1 MGMDSR
7 FLVLLLGVLSVC
19 LPAVCQACPLGCL
32 CFRTTVRCMHLEL
45 TRIPQVDNETKI
57 LDLRFNQIAEI
68 PPGAFSSLTALNT
81 LLLNHNNIRR
91 IPRGAFDGLH
101 HLKYLY
107 LYKNRITDIDSRAFD
122 GLVNLEQLYLY
133 SNEIQELKPGT
144 FSNLP
149 MLERLFLNNNNL
161 TSIYTGTFQ
170 GLDSLKRLRLDANKL
185 MCNCKLIWLIEML
198 KQASHQRHTQA
209 AATCEYPRNLR
220 SRNLMDISPEEL
232 NCRRPHFV
240 VEPSDVDAVEGN
252 NVYFSC
258 RAMGDPEPEIVWLH
272 NSVEITAATL
282 NTVDSKYSILN
293 DGTLMIQ
300 NASGDDEG
308 EYECTARNAVGETTS
323 ERVNLRYFGS
333 PKGPTFSQEPTDTE
347 VKQGTTVTLDC
358 SANGYPRPTIVWT
371 RHGQSVVD
379 DPRFTLLASGSLH
392 ISSVQPPDRGDYTC
406 TATNQAGSRTA
417 SATLSV
423 TVPPTFEVTP
433 QFLSAIEGST
443 VELFC
448 QATGYPLPV
457 IAWRKD
463 GGLLPDSR
471 RYLSLASGTLRIVR
485 VTREDE
491 GNYDCYAVNSAGSIQ
506 TTAQIEVR
514 PRVPPVFT
522 QSPSDLQVVIRATI
536 RLPCSASGD
545 PTPVI
550 TWSKD
555 GIQIPESNKY
565 TISSEGHL
573 VIHNISPDDEGRF
586 ECAARNSIG
595 YAATSM
601 LLTVD
606 APDED
611 REGDQFVGDSITQA
625 INNVD
630 RAINETRREL
640 FDRSKP
646 RTPSDLLT
654 LFRFPSMEA
663 MSIARAA
670 EVFEQ
675 TLQLIHGHIES
686 GMKVNLTGV
695 EYTYDDLVSRPF
707 LNLIANLSG
716 CTTHS
721 KIVNCSDICY
731 HRKYRTHDGTCN
743 NLQNPEWGASLTPFR
758 RLLRPIYEN
767 GFNTPVGWNQSHLYN
782 GHPKPSVRKVSLEV
796 MSTATVTNSDKFSH
810 MLMQWGQFLDHDMD
824 FTVTSLSR
832 ARFSDGVECKDTCE
846 NQPPCFPINVPDDDP
861 RIRRM
866 QCMEFTRSS
875 AVCGSGSTS
884 VFFNSVMPRE
894 QINQI
899 TSYIDGSNVY
909 GSTKGQADNLRDY
922 TNNLGRLKAGPI
934 VESSG
939 KRLLPFNRDTPIDCQ
954 RDVNESPIPCFLA
967 GDFRNNEQLGLLSLH
982 TLWFREHN
990 RIADELLKIN
1000 PHWDGEKIF
1009 QETRKIIGASM
1020 QHISYS
1026 HWLPKVLGSQGMDLL
1041 GSYNGYNP
1049 KTNAAI
1055 VNVFATAAFR
1065 FGHSLIQPI
1074 LRRLNST
1081 YQTIELGDLPL
1092 HKAFFSPYRIVEEG
1106 GIDPILRGLY
1116 TSPLKEPKPDEMMN
1130 TELTERLFQMA
1141 HEIALD
1147 LASLNIQRGRDHALP
1162 GYNDWRVFC
1171 NMSAAQTFD
1180 DLREE
1185 ISNDDVRSKLENLYH
1200 HPGNVDLFVAGLA
1213 EDPVEGALLGP
1224 TFTCILALQMKRL
1237 RAGDRF
1243 WYENPGTFEPDQLTQ
1258 IKQISLARIVC
1269 DNADYLHNIP
1279 EDLFHKNDYPVDF
1292 RQCHD
1297 IPSIDLRMWAECP
1310 EDLVVS
1316 SLTVGSV
1323 SRSRRSVDKFSAP
1336 SQWTNTSTPKHHRPD
1351 KNRHKSFIAPSGM
1364 KASATEEETTTT
1376 ILEELDLDER
1386 TTYLETVVIDLQDT
1400 IQTMQSTISEMS
1412 KQLKSLRKE
1421 RKKHP
1426 KNRHI

>member
-1 MGMDSR
+1 MALDSR
-7 FLVLLLGVLSVC
+7 FVLLLLGVLTVC
-19 LPAVCQACPLGCL
+19 LPAVCHACPLGCL

-68 PPGAFSSLTALNT
+68 PSGAFSSLTALNT

-91 IPRGAFDGLH
+91 IPRGAFEGLH

-107 LYKNRITDIDSRAFD
+107 LYKNKITEIDSQAFD

-149 MLERLFLNNNNL
+149 KLE
-161 TSIYTGTFQ
+161 
-170 GLDSLKRLRLDANKL
+170 RLRLDANKL

-272 NSVEITAATL
+272 NSVEIPAATL
-282 NTVDSKYSILN
+282 NAVGSKYSILN

-300 NASGDDEG
+300 NANGDDEG
-308 EYECTARNAVGETTS
+308 EYECMARNAVGETTS
-323 ERVNLRYFGS
+323 EAVNLRYFGS
-333 PKGPTFSQEPTDTE
+333 PKRPTFSQEPSDTE

-358 SANGYPRPTIVWT
+358 SASGYPRPTITWT

-379 DPRFTLLASGSLH
+379 DPRFTLLATGSVH
-392 ISSVQPPDRGDYTC
+392 ISSVQPQDRGEYTC
-406 TATNQAGSRTA
+406 TATNQAGSEST
-417 SATLSV
+417 SATLTV
-423 TVPPTFEVTP
+423 TVPPSFEVTP

-448 QATGYPLPV
+448 QAAGYPLPV

-463 GGLLPDSR
+463 GSLLPDSR

-506 TTAQIEVR
+506 ATAQIEVR

-522 QSPSDLQVVIRATI
+522 QSPSDLQVVTRATI
-536 RLPCSASGD
+536 RLPCSATGD

-573 VIHNISPDDEGRF
+573 VIHNISPDDAGRF

-601 LLTVD
+601 LLIVD

-646 RTPSDLLT
+646 LTPSDLLT

-695 EYTYDDLVSRPF
+695 EYSYDDLVSRPF

-721 KIVNCSDICY
+721 KIVNCSDICF

-758 RLLRPIYEN
+758 RLLKPIYEN

-782 GHPKPSVRKVSLEV
+782 GYPKPSVRKVSLEV
-796 MSTATVTNSDKFSH
+796 MSTATITDSEKYSH

-861 RIRRM
+861 RIHRM

-899 TSYIDGSNVY
+899 TSYIDASNVY
-909 GSTKGQADNLRDY
+909 GNTKGQADDLRDY
-922 TNNLGRLKAGPI
+922 TNNKGRLKAGPAAQP
-934 VESSG
+934 SG
-939 KRLLPFNRDTPIDCQ
+939 KHLLPFNRDTPIDCQ
-954 RDVNESPIPCFLA
+954 RDLNESPIPCFLA
-967 GDFRNNEQLGLLSLH
+967 GDFRANEQLGLLSLH

-990 RIADELLKIN
+990 RIADELLRIN
-1000 PHWDGEKIF
+1000 PHWDGEKIY
-1009 QETRKIIGASM
+1009 QETRKIVGAAM
-1020 QHISYS
+1020 QHISYT
-1026 HWLPKVLGSQGMDLL
+1026 HWMPKVLGPQGIDRL
-1041 GSYNGYNP
+1041 GSYEGYDP
-1049 KTNAAI
+1049 KTSAAI

-1081 YQTIELGDLPL
+1081 YQSIELGDLPL
-1092 HKAFFSPYRIVEEG
+1092 HKAFFSPYRVVEEG
-1106 GIDPILRGLY
+1106 GIDPILRGLF

-1180 DLREE
+1180 DLQEE
-1185 ISNDDVRSKLENLYH
+1185 ISNDEVRGKLENLYH
-1200 HPGNVDLFVAGLA
+1200 HPGNLDLFVAGLA
-1213 EDPVEGALLGP
+1213 EDPLEGGLLGP
-1224 TFTCILALQMKRL
+1224 TFSCLLALQMKRL

-1243 WYENPGTFEPDQLTQ
+1243 WYENPGTFEPGQLTQ
-1258 IKQISLARIVC
+1258 IKQISLARVVC
-1269 DNADYLHNIP
+1269 DNANDIQQIP
-1279 EDLFHKNDYPVDF
+1279 EDLFLKNDYPIDF
-1292 RQCHD
+1292 RHCSD

-1310 EDLVVS
+1310 EDTVLAGTIQRSPRFHDLVVS

-1323 SRSRRSVDKFSAP
+1323 SRSRRSVDTFPES
-1336 SQWTNTSTPKHHRPD
+1336 SSWTNQTTFKHHHLD
-1351 KNRHKSFIAPSGM
+1351 KNHKKSFIKSQE
-1364 KASATEEETTTT
+1364 KTASSTEDGAAST

-1386 TTYLETVVIDLQDT
+1386 TTYLEEVVVELQDT
-1400 IQTMQSTISEMS
+1400 IETMQSAISEIT
-1412 KQLKSLRKE
+1412 KQLKSLRRE
-1421 RKKHP
+1421 RKKRP
-1426 KNRHI
+1426 SRHI

>member
-1 MGMDSR
+1 MRLDLRVG
-7 FLVLLLGVLSVC
+7 LLLVVV
-19 LPAVCQACPLGCL
+19 AVCCWPAGTEACPLGCL

-57 LDLRFNQIAEI
+57 LDLRFNQIQEI
-68 PPGAFSSLTALNT
+68 PQGAFSSLTALNT
-81 LLLNHNNIRR
+81 LLLNHNNLRR

-107 LYKNRITDIDSRAFD
+107 LYKNRITDIDSRAFE

-149 MLERLFLNNNNL
+149 LLERLFLNNNNM
-161 TSIYTGTFQ
+161 TSIYAGTFH

-220 SRNLMDISPEEL
+220 TRNLMDISPEEL

-272 NSVEITAATL
+272 NNIQISAPAETNVE
-282 NTVDSKYSILN
+282 NKYNILN

-308 EYECTARNAVGETTS
+308 EYECKARNAVGETKS
-323 ERVNLRYFGS
+323 EPVSLRYFGA
-333 PKGPTFSQEPTDTE
+333 PKRPTFSVEPSDTE
-347 VKQGTTVTLDC
+347 IQQGTTVTLDC
-358 SANGYPRPTIVWT
+358 SANGYPRPTIEWT
-371 RHGQSVVD
+371 RHGQSVVED
-379 DPRFTLLASGSLH
+379 SRFTLLASGSLH
-392 ISSVQPPDRGDYTC
+392 INSIQPLDRGEYTC
-406 TATNQAGSRTA
+406 TATNQAGTRST
-417 SATLSV
+417 SATVTV
-423 TVPPTFEVTP
+423 TVPPSFDVTP
-433 QFLSAIEGST
+433 NFISAIEGST

-448 QATGYPLPV
+448 QASGYPLPV
-457 IAWRKD
+457 IAWRKE
-463 GGLLPDSR
+463 GELLPESR
-471 RYLSLASGTLRIVR
+471 RYLTLASGTLRILR
-485 VTREDE
+485 MTREDE
-491 GNYDCYAVNSAGSIQ
+491 GNYDCFAVNSAGSIH

-522 QSPSDLQVVIRATI
+522 QSPSDLQVVSRATI

-555 GIQIPESNKY
+555 GIQIPESTKF
-565 TISSEGHL
+565 TISEEGHL
-573 VIHNISPDDEGRF
+573 VIHNISPDDEGRY

-601 LLTVD
+601 LLTVEV
-606 APDED
+606 PVDED
-611 REGDQFVGDSITQA
+611 REGDQFVDSSITQA

-630 RAINETRREL
+630 RAINETRRDL
-640 FDRSKP
+640 FDRTKP

-654 LFRFPSMEA
+654 LFRFPSTEA
-663 MSIARAA
+663 MNIARAA

-675 TLQLIHGHIES
+675 TLQLIHDHIEA

-695 EYTYDDLVSRPF
+695 EFTYNDLVSPRF

-758 RLLRPIYEN
+758 RLLKPIYEN

-782 GHPKPSVRKVSLEV
+782 GYPKPSVRKVSLEV
-796 MSTATVTNSDKFSH
+796 MSTATISNHDKFSH
-810 MLMQWGQFLDHDMD
+810 MVMQWGQFLDHDMD

-832 ARFSDGVECKDTCE
+832 ARFIDGVECKDTCE

-884 VFFNSVMPRE
+884 LFFNSVMPRE

-899 TSYIDGSNVY
+899 TSYIDASNVY
-909 GSTKGQADNLRDY
+909 GSTKGQADNLRDF
-922 TNNLGRLKAGPI
+922 TNNLGRLKAGLG
-934 VESSG
+934 VETST
-939 KRLLPFNRDTPIDCQ
+939 KRLLPFNRNTPIDCD
-954 RDVNESPIPCFLA
+954 RDVRESPIPCFLA
-967 GDFRNNEQLGLLSLH
+967 GDFRANEQLGLLSLH
-982 TLWFREHN
+982 TIWFREHN

-1009 QETRKIIGASM
+1009 QETRKIIGAAM
-1020 QHISYS
+1020 QHISFR
-1026 HWLPKVLGSQGMDLL
+1026 HWIPKVLGPQGVELIGD
-1041 GSYNGYNP
+1041 YQGYDP
-1049 KTNAAI
+1049 KTNSAI
-1055 VNVFATAAFR
+1055 LNVFATAAFR
-1065 FGHSLIQPI
+1065 FGHSMIQPI
-1074 LRRLNST
+1074 LKRLNES
-1081 YQTIELGDLPL
+1081 YQPISEGDLPL
-1092 HKAFFSPYRIVEEG
+1092 HKAFFSPFRIVEEG
-1106 GIDPILRGLY
+1106 GVDPLLRGLFA
-1116 TSPLKEPKPDEMMN
+1116 SPLKEPKPEEMLN
-1130 TELTERLFQMA
+1130 TELTEHLFEMA

-1162 GYNDWRVFC
+1162 GYNDWRVLC
-1171 NMSAAQTFD
+1171 NMSAVQTFD
-1180 DLREE
+1180 ELQDE
-1185 ISNDDVRSKLENLYH
+1185 ISNDEVRNKLENLYH
-1200 HPGNVDLFVAGLA
+1200 HPGNVDLFVAGMA
-1213 EDPVEGALLGP
+1213 EDPIEGGLLGP
-1224 TFTCILALQMKRL
+1224 MFTCILAKQMRRL

-1258 IKQISLARIVC
+1258 IKQFTLARVIC
-1269 DNADYLHNIP
+1269 DNSEIKRIP
-1279 EDLFHKNDYPVDF
+1279 EEIFHKSDF
-1292 RQCHD
+1292 PSGFRHCKD
-1297 IPSIDLRMWAECP
+1297 LPSIDLRMWAECP
-1310 EDLVVS
+1310 QDLVVS

-1323 SRSRRSVDKFSAP
+1323 SRSRRSVDSFAAP
-1336 SQWTNTSTPKHHRPD
+1336 SQWTNGTKPGQSQHRKPLHRRPPLREE
-1351 KNRHKSFIAPSGM
+1351 KTA
-1364 KASATEEETTTT
+1364 ATV
-1376 ILEELDLDER
+1376 LEELDLDSR
-1386 TTYLETVVIDLQDT
+1386 TTYLETIVEELGET
-1400 IQTMQSTISEMS
+1400 MTRMQSTIRNLS
-1412 KQLKSLRKE
+1412 KQVKSLRRE
-1421 RKKHP
+1421 RKKKALP
-1426 KNRHI
+1426 QD